1 MKFILKK
8 LEKFYFPL
16 KMRILFII
24 LLPVILYPI
33 ILIYFNKY
41 QDILIRSEFAA
52 IERQGLTLTK
62 ALALAENQ
70 YGLIQNNQISSP
82 ALQGLIP
89 KVEYGSNIRAR
100 LFNMYG
106 NLIADTKASMKYSP
120 FVKVSPLPAVD
131 NSLSLKNSLTKF
143 VSLFSNLIS
152 KPLNLPMYRDN
163 TVFSFEDFPEVIM
176 ALKGRTKKILR
187 QDSKGKLYLSVAIP
201 IKNIRMVRGAV
212 LLSVS
217 GKKIEQELVDLET
230 ELFKAF
236 GLILLATVALAIYFG
251 RSITNPIVRLSN
263 EADKIAEDKTLKT
276 FNLNKF
282 RNRKDEIGN
291 LAQSF
296 SKMTNELQKRIDH
309 IAEFAADVAHELKNP
324 ITSVRSASETII
336 KVRSL
341 SEQKKL
347 IKVIQNDVER
357 IDRLINDIS
366 AASRL
371 DAELSRI
378 EIREINISNLLETL
392 VDIRSSTIKSK
403 INLLKHTEDVQIL
416 GDENKI
422 AQIFDNLIQNAASFS
437 KENNFINIRLEK
449 NLENVI
455 IIVEDNGPG
464 FSKGSLNKVFD
475 RFYTDRPKNE
485 KFGNHS
491 GLGLSI
497 SKQIVEAHGGSIEA
511 LNRLNQ
517 KNECLGGSVKVTFPE
532 AKI

>member
-1 MKFILKK
+1 
-8 LEKFYFPL
+8 
-16 KMRILFII
+16 MRILFII
-24 LLPVILYPI
+24 LVPVLLYPI

-41 QDILIRSEFAA
+41 QDILIKSEFAA

-82 ALQGLIP
+82 ALQSLIP
-89 KVEYGSNIRAR
+89 KVQYGSNIRAR

-120 FVKVSPLPAVD
+120 FVKVSPLPSVD
-131 NSLSLKNSLTKF
+131 NTFSMKDNLTKF

-152 KPLNLPMYRDN
+152 RPLNLPVYRDN

-176 ALKGRTKKILR
+176 ALKGRTKKTLR
-187 QDSKGKLYLSVAIP
+187 QDSRGKLYLSVAIP

-212 LLSVS
+212 LLSIS
-217 GKKIEQELVDLET
+217 GKKIEQELIDLET

-236 GLILLATVALAIYFG
+236 GLILLATIALAIYFG

-263 EADKIAEDKTLKT
+263 EADKIAEDKMLKT
-276 FNLNKF
+276 FNLSQF

-291 LAQSF
+291 LARSF
-296 SKMTNELQKRIDH
+296 FKMTNELQKRIDH

-336 KVRSL
+336 KVRNL

-378 EIREINISNLLETL
+378 EIKEINISNLLETL
-392 VDIRSSTIKSK
+392 VDIRSSTIIPK
-403 INLLKHTEDVQIL
+403 INLLKHYEDVHIL
-416 GDENKI
+416 GDENKV
-422 AQIFDNLIQNAASFS
+422 AQVFDNLIQNAASFS
-437 KENNFINIRLEK
+437 KKNNFINVRLEK
-449 NLENVI
+449 NSENVSI
-455 IIVEDNGPG
+455 MVEDNGPG
-464 FSKGSLNKVFD
+464 FSKGSLYKVFD

-497 SKQIVEAHGGSIEA
+497 SKQIVEAHGGTIEA

-517 KNECLGGSVKVTFPE
+517 KNKCLGASIKVTFP
-532 AKI
+532 KIKK

>member
-1 MKFILKK
+1 
-8 LEKFYFPL
+8 
-16 KMRILFII
+16 MRILFII

-41 QDILIRSEFAA
+41 QDILIKSEFAA

-82 ALQGLIP
+82 ALQSLIP
-89 KVEYGSNIRAR
+89 KVKYGSNIRAR

-131 NSLSLKNSLTKF
+131 NSFSIKNSLTKF

-152 KPLNLPMYRDN
+152 KPLNLPLYRDN
-163 TVFSFEDFPEVIM
+163 TIFSFEDFPEVIM

-217 GKKIEQELVDLET
+217 GEKIEQELVDLET

-236 GLILLATVALAIYFG
+236 GLILLATIALAIYFG

-291 LAQSF
+291 LASSF
-296 SKMTNELQKRIDH
+296 FKMTNELQKRIDH

-324 ITSVRSASETII
+324 ITSVRSASETIT
-336 KVRSL
+336 KVKSL
-341 SEQKKL
+341 DEQKKL

-378 EIREINISNLLETL
+378 EIKEINISNLLE
-392 VDIRSSTIKSK
+392 
-403 INLLKHTEDVQIL
+403 
-416 GDENKI
+416 
-422 AQIFDNLIQNAASFS
+422 
-437 KENNFINIRLEK
+437 
-449 NLENVI
+449 NV
-455 IIVEDNGPG
+455 
-464 FSKGSLNKVFD
+464 F
-475 RFYTDRPKNE
+475 
-485 KFGNHS
+485 
-491 GLGLSI
+491 
-497 SKQIVEAHGGSIEA
+497 
-511 LNRLNQ
+511 
-517 KNECLGGSVKVTFPE
+517 
-532 AKI
+532 

>member
-1 MKFILKK
+1 
-8 LEKFYFPL
+8 
-16 KMRILFII
+16 MRILFII

-41 QDILIRSEFAA
+41 QDILIKSEFAA

-82 ALQGLIP
+82 ALQSLIP

-131 NSLSLKNSLTKF
+131 NSFSIKNSLTKF

-152 KPLNLPMYRDN
+152 KPLNLPLYRDN
-163 TVFSFEDFPEVIM
+163 TIFSFEDFPEVIM

-296 SKMTNELQKRIDH
+296 FKMTNELQKRIDH

-324 ITSVRSASETII
+324 ITSVRSASETIT

-378 EIREINISNLLETL
+378 EIKEINISNLLETL
-392 VDIRSSTIKSK
+392 VDIRSSTINSK
-403 INLLKHTEDVQIL
+403 INLLKHAEDIHIL

-422 AQIFDNLIQNAASFS
+422 AQVFDNLIQNAASFS
-437 KENNFINIRLEK
+437 KGNNFINIRIDK

-455 IIVEDNGPG
+455 ITVEDNGPG
-464 FSKGSLNKVFD
+464 FSKGSLKKVFD

-497 SKQIVEAHGGSIEA
+497 SKQIVEAHSGTIEA

-532 AKI
+532 EKIKF